1 MQQDCSQN
9 VVRPA
14 SGCSKMVVNTG
25 ISVLMAWQIGG
36 SNVVR
41 RCGVVKNVFSVPPVG
56 AATAILIQY
65 DMNVLRETTTP
76 GP

>member
-41 RCGVVKNVFSVPPVG
+41 RCGVVKNVFSVII
-56 AATAILIQY
+56 AFLASTNFAQKIF
-65 DMNVLRETTTP
+65 
-76 GP
+76 